1 MSDTVITRQLTR
13 VFDGREVV
21 KDVNL
26 RVEQGIIYGLV
37 GRNGAGKTTLFKLL
51 LGMLRPSAGRAQV
64 LGFDSVKEKEEIL
77 RRTGSLIETP
87 VFYEHLSAVDNLR
100 LHLAYMGFPGEK
112 EHQIGEALE
121 RVGLSDTGKQ
131 PVSAFSL
138 GMRQRLAI
146 ARAMVHGPGLLI
158 LDEPANGLDPVGIR
172 ALRGLLAG
180 LAKEEGM
187 TILLSSHI
195 LSELEKTA
203 DRIGI
208 LEEGRLLEELSPREV
223 RERFVT
229 YEGLG
234 VMNGVLA
241 MAAFAILAAVLGS
254 RMVVEEYRGRRAVL
268 LLSWPVPGR
277 RLMGVKLLAISG
289 YAAGSMLLCG
299 CGVLGIF
306 FLTEGMFPLCA
317 DRLDGEAVLKA
328 VFFLAVCTV
337 MAADLGLVSVW
348 IGFVKKSVP
357 AAVVASV
364 LLVSAACQLASAAM
378 MIPAALPAGVALT
391 TAAAAPAVLDLLR
404 RAEEMEG

>member
-13 VFDGREVV
+13 AFDGREVV

-26 RVEQGIIYGLV
+26 RVEQGIIYGLI

-223 RERFVT
+223 RERFPGGLEELFVRVT
-229 YEGLG
+229 E
-234 VMNGVLA
+234 
-241 MAAFAILAAVLGS
+241 
-254 RMVVEEYRGRRAVL
+254 RRAVL

-277 RLMGVKLLAISG
+277 RLMGAKLLAVSG
-289 YAAGSMLLCG
+289 YAAGAMLLCG

-364 LLVSAACQLASAAM
+364 LLVSTACQLASAAM

-391 TAAAAPAVLDLLR
+391 TAAAVLAVMDLLR

>member
-13 VFDGREVV
+13 AFEGREVV
-21 KDVNL
+21 KEVNL
-26 RVEQGIIYGLV
+26 RVEQGSIYGLI
-37 GRNGAGKTTLFKLL
+37 GRNDEKKWRKRLRPENAHRLEAAKGNLRPFHLASGIIALCL
-51 LGMLRPSAGRAQV
+51 LGMLYLLAAIPH
-64 LGFDSVKEKEEIL
+64 FDPADAE
-77 RRTGSLIETP
+77 
-87 VFYEHLSAVDNLR
+87 
-100 LHLAYMGFPGEK
+100 
-112 EHQIGEALE
+112 EAL
-121 RVGLSDTGKQ
+121 
-131 PVSAFSL
+131 
-138 GMRQRLAI
+138 
-146 ARAMVHGPGLLI
+146 
-158 LDEPANGLDPVGIR
+158 
-172 ALRGLLAG
+172 
-180 LAKEEGM
+180 
-187 TILLSSHI
+187 
-195 LSELEKTA
+195 
-203 DRIGI
+203 
-208 LEEGRLLEELSPREV
+208 
-223 RERFVT
+223 FVT

-277 RLMGVKLLAISG
+277 RLMGVKLLAVSG
-289 YAAGSMLLCG
+289 YAAGAMLLCG

-337 MAADLGLVSVW
+337 MAADLGLVSIW

-378 MIPAALPAGVALT
+378 MIPATLPAGAALT